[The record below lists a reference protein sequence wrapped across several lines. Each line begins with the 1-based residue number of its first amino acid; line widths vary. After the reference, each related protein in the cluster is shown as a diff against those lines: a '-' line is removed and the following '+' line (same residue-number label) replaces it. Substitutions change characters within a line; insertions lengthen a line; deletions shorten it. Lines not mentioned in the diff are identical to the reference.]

1 MTDHNEKE
9 QATRE
14 IHLSGGVV
22 WDIQKEK
29 TEMTSVEYLRYC
41 KDKIAEYDEEQRILG
56 NKINHWIGVINRT
69 SSFRI
74 G

>member
-1 MTDHNEKE
+1 MTDHNEN
-9 QATRE
+9 E
-14 IHLSGGVV
+14 ITTE
-22 WDIQKEK
+22 EK

-41 KDKIAEYDEEQRILG
+41 KGKLAEYDEGQRILG

-69 SSFRI
+69 GGIRI

>member
-1 MTDHNEKE
+1 
-9 QATRE
+9 
-14 IHLSGGVV
+14 
-22 WDIQKEK
+22 
-29 TEMTSVEYLRYC
+29 MTSVEYLRYC
-41 KDKIAEYDEEQRILG
+41 KDKLAEYDEEQRILG

>member
-1 MTDHNEKE
+1 MTDYNKNEITTE
-9 QATRE
+9 
-14 IHLSGGVV
+14 
-22 WDIQKEK
+22 EK

-41 KDKIAEYDEEQRILG
+41 KSKLAEYDEEQRILG